1 MGIEHYAFALF
12 IAILICVV
20 AIIFKILF
28 ADVKRQKK
36 LLDEKESQILQLY
49 TSVETLMEEF
59 TDQAK
64 ATVEELRLKE
74 HEYRAISIPAAFDL
88 PPALEEKEQIL
99 ERVPR
104 SVPYKANQIR
114 AVGEVIERAE
124 RYMTAEA
131 PPIMPTSTPTPPLPI
146 YKPPVQTVVQAS
158 AAPETRKAVFQK
170 FFDDSMDAP
179 PPPPPV
185 EITTAQERNEA
196 VLSLAAEGKDDIEI
210 ASQLGITRNE
220 VQLVRGLAR

>member
-1 MGIEHYAFALF
+1 MGIEYYAFALF
-12 IAILICVV
+12 IAILICVI

-28 ADVKRQKK
+28 ADVKRQRK

-74 HEYRAISIPAAFDL
+74 HEYRAISIPVAFDL

-124 RYMTAEA
+124 RYMTTET
-131 PPIMPTSTPTPPLPI
+131 PPIMPTSTPTPPLPAI
-146 YKPPVQTVVQAS
+146 KPPVQATPTT
-158 AAPETRKAVFQK
+158 PEPQMKKAVFQK

-179 PPPPPV
+179 PPPPLAD
-185 EITTAQERNEA
+185 ISTAQGRNDA
-196 VLSLAAEGKDDIEI
+196 ILSLAATGKDDIEI
-210 ASQLGITRNE
+210 ASELGITRNE